1 MLKPLSSL
9 VVLCAAAFAS
19 LSHAD
24 ALPVPTVD
32 YSADRIVVS
41 EAGTFD
47 GKVYFTKDKER
58 VETNMQG
65 MQSVMILRRD
75 QQLGWML
82 MPAQRMYQ
90 KLDLARAQQQS
101 GSQSADSVTIEQ
113 VGAES
118 VEGHDATKYKM
129 LMKDGS
135 GGGFIW
141 ITAEGIPVK
150 MDFLAKDGRD
160 KTRMTV
166 TLTNLAIG
174 AQDPALFEPP
184 ADYKAM
190 PSFGGFGKGVFG
202 SVKGGLFGNR

>member
-1 MLKPLSSL
+1 MFKRLSL
-9 VVLCAAAFAS
+9 PVVLCAAAFAAGA
-19 LSHAD
+19 HAD
-24 ALPVPTVD
+24 TLPAPTVE
-32 YSADRIVVS
+32 YSADRIVES

-47 GKVYFTKDKER
+47 GKVYYTKDKER
-58 VETNMQG
+58 LETNMQG

-101 GSQSADSVTIEQ
+101 GSQSADTVTIEQ
-113 VGAES
+113 VGADS
-118 VEGHDATKYKM
+118 IEGHEATKYKM

-141 ITAEGIPVK
+141 ITQDGIPVK
-150 MDFLAKDGRD
+150 MDFLGKNGRE

-166 TLTNLAIG
+166 TLTNLTIG

-190 PSFGGFGKGVFG
+190 PSFPGFGK
-202 SVKGGLFGNR
+202 SGGLLGGAKSLFNR